1 MLTPIFLRDL
11 LVDPAL
17 HPLGQPHLSAA
28 SGLVRVQGRLY
39 VVADDELHLGVLDD
53 IGHPPAPGEPP
64 PPLVRLVRVLD
75 GKLPHDKGKRKQQKP
90 DLESLALLPPM
101 AGCPYGALLAFGSGS
116 RPTRETGVLVVLDA
130 QGNTTDRMA
139 PIDLAA
145 LYAPLHARFA
155 DLNIEGAFVASGEL
169 RLLQRGNKGTQARN
183 ASINFDW
190 NHVAPWLLGQRP
202 APPAVKAVQAIEL
215 GAVNGVP
222 LGLTDGAALGGGAWV
237 FSAVAEDTDNSY
249 ADGACVG
256 SAVGIVEAD
265 GRVRRMELLAGAPK
279 VEGVAVRVLE
289 GGALE
294 VTMVTDGDDPAVAG
308 RVLSL
313 RM

>member
-1 MLTPIFLRDL
+1 MLSPIPLRDL

-17 HPLGQPHLSAA
+17 HPLGHPHLSAA
-28 SGLVRVQGRLY
+28 SGLVRVQDKLY

-53 IGHPPAPGEPP
+53 IQAPPAAGEAPP
-64 PPLVRLVRVLD
+64 PSVRLVRVVG
-75 GKLPHDKGKRKQQKP
+75 GKLPHDSAKRKQQKP

-116 RPTRETGVLVVLDA
+116 RPNREAGVLVLLDA
-130 QGNTTDRMA
+130 HGNTTERIA
-139 PIDLAA
+139 QIDLAP

-155 DLNIEGAFVASGEL
+155 DLNIEGAFIASGEL
-169 RLLQRGNKGTQARN
+169 RLLQRGNKGEARN
-183 ASINFDW
+183 ACISFDW

-202 APPAVKAVQAIEL
+202 APPAIKAVQTIAL
-215 GAVNGVP
+215 GEVDGVP
-222 LGLTDGAALGGGAWV
+222 LGLTDGAALSGGAWV

-249 ADGACVG
+249 ADGACAG

-265 GRVRRMELLAGAPK
+265 GQLRLMHQLAGAPK

-294 VTMVTDGDDPAVAG
+294 LTMVTDGDDPAVAG
-308 RVLSL
+308 KVLSI